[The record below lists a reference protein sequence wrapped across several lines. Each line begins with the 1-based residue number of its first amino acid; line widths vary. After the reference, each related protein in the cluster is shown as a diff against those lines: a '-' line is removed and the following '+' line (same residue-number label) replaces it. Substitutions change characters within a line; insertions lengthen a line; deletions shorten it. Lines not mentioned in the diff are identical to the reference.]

1 MGQSGFCIRGMAL
14 ITAMVLVFVLGVQ
27 RGGCATHDLET
38 VILQLDWKHNAE
50 FVGFYAA
57 KDQGFYREVGLDV
70 RFVEPGPH
78 TDPVREVVAGRAD
91 YGLGQSDLVLG
102 AMKGRPIVL
111 LSNFLKRSS
120 VFVVARPEIEQVSD
134 LAGKAVMGDPAMGK
148 VAELA
153 HMFKAGKLDPGTLNW
168 VPSTFDVDGF
178 ARGKADAMVLHVT
191 DRPFVGT
198 PGRRYSVFTP
208 SDFGA
213 DFLGQ
218 SLFTSKES
226 LADHS
231 DRARRFVEASCRGW
245 AFAMDQDEAVTAALV
260 AAHVPKKS
268 LETLILGVRAVKK
281 RVLPATYDLGTMD
294 RSSLQRIADT
304 FVSLGMADSD
314 YDLSG
319 FIFDPSGGMTPLT
332 QVSLTG
338 LERRF
343 LADHPVV
350 TVAFEDNSKPFSFV
364 ADQGHQGFAHDY
376 YGLLAK
382 KTGLQFSSEFG
393 SWTANL
399 DRFKAGKVD
408 LIDGISFDRDRQSF
422 TLFSPPY
429 YTIPLTLFTRNEFG
443 FYFNIS
449 QLFGRRV
456 GIVRDVY
463 FKEALAG
470 YPEINI
476 VALADTQALMQGLS
490 EGLVDA
496 VIINLG
502 DGLSTIRKLNLTNV
516 RSAGAIALEGKTK
529 EDLRIGVRVNLP
541 VLLTIVKKGMA
552 AVTASELA
560 SLRDKWLLPAPGST
574 GLRIHLTDSEKDFLV
589 NHQVIRV
596 GNEENWPPFDL
607 NVDGEARG
615 FGVDLLKLVADRI
628 GIHLE
633 FVPDHTWDETVT
645 LFYDKKID
653 VLHSLTRNQEREK
666 HALFSLPFYSS
677 PHVLMCRKDAP
688 PVTDIRS
695 LYGKTLAMP
704 EKWAVVDYLRLHHP
718 EIKLIYTADTMEA
731 LSEVSQGRAFGTIEQ
746 EAVLHYFMKKY
757 GFSSLKKA
765 FTFDEF
771 DNLGNASMYIA
782 VRNDWPQ
789 LMDLMDKAL
798 KTVSPGE
805 MAGLEVKWFGQAKQN
820 HWNRG
825 GTLELSG
832 GEEAFL
838 KNLKKI
844 RFSIHSD
851 AMPFEG
857 DEGGAPAG
865 MVADFIPLF
874 EKKLGVPFQY
884 VPTAA
889 NASAVDTLKSGRCD
903 LLPMVAVS
911 HLVDENLGLTEPY
924 LSLSV
929 GIIVNESFPFIKG
942 LGDLAGKDV
951 GIVRDSDLG
960 PALVAGFPLVEFKTV
975 GSVGRG
981 LLEVSS
987 GKLSALVVDLP
998 VASNYIE
1005 KLGLSN
1011 LKVVGHLDRL
1021 KSIGMATQQKS
1032 VELNRIMRK
1041 LVDSLTREEVDG
1053 IYQKWVTLRF
1063 EHRFNYKNM
1072 WRYLFITALL
1082 FSGILFWNRKLS
1094 AFNRQMAEANAKL
1107 EQLSVTDRLTGLYNR
1122 MKIDDTLLEEI
1133 GRVLRYNYPLSLIL
1147 MDIDLFKQVNDTHGH
1162 QAGDAVL
1169 IQMAK
1174 TMDKNIRSTDICG
1187 RWGGEEFMV
1196 ICPHTDLKG
1205 ALSLAE
1211 HLRES
1216 IARQIFPHVITQ
1228 TGSFG
1233 VAQYGNGDSEADL
1246 IARADRAMYL
1256 AKEGG
1261 RNRVESVL

>member
-1 MGQSGFCIRGMAL
+1 
-14 ITAMVLVFVLGVQ
+14 
-27 RGGCATHDLET
+27 
-38 VILQLDWKHNAE
+38 
-50 FVGFYAA
+50 
-57 KDQGFYREVGLDV
+57 
-70 RFVEPGPH
+70 
-78 TDPVREVVAGRAD
+78 
-91 YGLGQSDLVLG
+91 
-102 AMKGRPIVL
+102 
-111 LSNFLKRSS
+111 
-120 VFVVARPEIEQVSD
+120 
-134 LAGKAVMGDPAMGK
+134 
-148 VAELA
+148 
-153 HMFKAGKLDPGTLNW
+153 MFKAGRVDPTTLKW
-168 VPSTFDVDGF
+168 VPSTFDLHDLDQG
-178 ARGKADAMVLHVT
+178 RADAMVLRAT
-191 DRPFVGT
+191 DRP
-198 PGRRYSVFTP
+198 PGFQAGGRYPVFTP

-218 SLFTSKES
+218 CLFTSK
-226 LADHS
+226 AQFARHP

-245 AFAMDQDEAVTAALV
+245 AAAMEQDEAAVAALV
-260 AAHVPKKS
+260 ATHVPAKG
-268 LETLILGVRAVKK
+268 LETLALELREVKK
-281 RVLPATYDLGTMD
+281 RVLPATYDLGSID
-294 RSSLQRIADT
+294 GSALERIADT
-304 FVSLGMADSD
+304 FVCLGMADSD
-314 YDLSG
+314 HDLGG
-319 FIFDPSGGMTPLT
+319 FVVASPGGGTPLT
-332 QVSLTG
+332 RIALTG
-338 LERRF
+338 LERNF

-350 TVAFEDNSKPFSFV
+350 TVAFEDNSNPFSFV
-364 ADQGHQGFAHDY
+364 TDQGHQGFAHDY
-376 YGLLAK
+376 FALLEK
-382 KTGLQFSSEFG
+382 KTGMHFFPEFG
-393 SWTANL
+393 SWATNL
-399 DRFKAGKVD
+399 DRFKAGEVD
-408 LIDGISFDRDRQSF
+408 LINGISFDRERQSF

-429 YTIPLTLFTRNEFG
+429 YTIPLALFTRNEFG

-463 FKEALAG
+463 FKDSLAG
-470 YPEINI
+470 YPEIDI
-476 VALADTQALMQGLS
+476 VALADAQALMQGLS

-502 DGLSTIRKLNLTNV
+502 DGLSTIRTLGLTNV
-516 RSAGAIALEGKTK
+516 RSAGAIALEGKTE
-529 EDLRIGVRVNLP
+529 EDLRIGVRADLP
-541 VLLTIVKKGMA
+541 VLLSIVKKGMA
-552 AVTASELA
+552 AITGSELA

-607 NVDGEARG
+607 NVGGEARG

-633 FVPDHTWDETVT
+633 FVPDLTWDETVT

-666 HALFSLPFYSS
+666 HALFSLPFYFS

-688 PVTDIRS
+688 PVTDIRA

-704 EKWAVVDYLRLHHP
+704 EHWAVADYLRLHHP
-718 EIKLIYTADTMEA
+718 KIKLMYTADTMEA
-731 LSEVSQGRAFGTIEQ
+731 LSEVSRGRAFGTIEQ
-746 EAVLHYFMKKY
+746 EAVLHYFMKKH

-805 MAGLEVKWFGQAKQN
+805 MAGLEIKWFGQAKQTG
-820 HWNRG
+820 WNRG
-825 GTLELSG
+825 DALELSG
-832 GEEAFL
+832 GEETFL
-838 KNLKKI
+838 KNLKEI
-844 RFSIHSD
+844 RFSIHPD

-857 DEGGAPAG
+857 DEDGAPAG

-874 EKKLGVPFQY
+874 EKKLGIPFRY
-884 VPTAA
+884 VPAT
-889 NASAVDTLKSGRCD
+889 ASASALDTLKSGQCD

-911 HLVDENLGLTEPY
+911 HLVDEDLGFTEPY

-929 GIIVNESFPFIKG
+929 GIIVKESSPFIKG
-942 LGDLAGKDV
+942 VGELAGKDV

-960 PALVAGFPLVEFKTV
+960 PALTAGFPLVEFKTV
-975 GSVGRG
+975 ESVGQG

-998 VASNYIE
+998 VASHYIE

-1011 LKVVGHLDRL
+1011 LKVVGHLDQL
-1021 KSIGMATQQKS
+1021 KSMGMATQRKS
-1032 VELNRIMRK
+1032 VELNRILRK
-1041 LVDSLTREEVDG
+1041 LVNSLTREEVDG
-1053 IYQKWVTLRF
+1053 IYQKWVRLRF

-1072 WRYLFITALL
+1072 WRYLFVAALL

-1094 AFNRQMAEANAKL
+1094 AFNRQMAEANVKL
-1107 EQLSVTDRLTGLYNR
+1107 KQLSITDRLTGIFNR

-1133 GRVLRYNYPLSLIL
+1133 GRVQRYNYPLSLIL
-1147 MDIDLFKQVNDTHGH
+1147 MDVDLFKSVNDTHGH

-1169 IQMAK
+1169 IHMAETIK
-1174 TMDKNIRSTDICG
+1174 GNIRSTDICG

-1211 HLRES
+1211 HLRAS
-1216 IARQIFPHVITQ
+1216 IARQTFAHVKTQ

-1233 VAQYGNGDSEADL
+1233 VAQFRNGDSEADL
-1246 IARADRAMYL
+1246 ISRADRAMYL
-1256 AKEGG
+1256 AKERG